1 MDKETKE
8 RMELYKHDFMVLHN
22 YFSTLYKATKTLSDV
37 IFKYG
42 SENLKL
48 KQLQIAEVYS
58 TYSSAKLF
66 MDIKLDLYESEFS
79 SYLSAWEDLYREIVE
94 VAEDDDSNTTWMS
107 SRFDL
112 FEKQYQTV
120 DKMLNSRQE
129 ELNMMTK

>member
-22 YFSTLYKATKTLSDV
+22 YFSALYKATKTLSDV

-48 KQLQIAEVYS
+48 KQLQIAEIYS

-129 ELNMMTK
+129 ELNMMSK